1 MARIVL
7 VVPSATYR
15 AQDFVRAAD
24 ALGAE
29 VVVASDRRPA
39 LASVMGSRSILVDLD
54 QPELA
59 AQAIIASARRSGV
72 EAVIGVDDQGVL
84 IAALASHGL
93 GLRHNPPEA
102 VAATRD
108 KRAMRAALER
118 AQVPQPRWRAL
129 AGGGDVAK
137 VVREIGWPCV
147 IKPTTL
153 AASRGVIRADDLDSA
168 CAAAARARGVA
179 LEASGSDDLLIE
191 EYIGGIEV
199 AVEGLLR
206 SGDLEVL
213 AIFDKPDPLQGPYF
227 EETIYVT
234 PSRLPRGERA
244 RIEARTSDA
253 ARALGLT
260 EGPVHAELR
269 IDSDDARVIE
279 IAARSIG
286 GLCSRALRFG
296 MGTSLEELILRHALG
311 LEISMSEREAKA
323 SGVMMIPIPRG
334 GRLRDAGGQD
344 EARAIPGIDGLQITI
359 PIGRS
364 VVPLPEGDRYLGFVF
379 ASATTPEQ
387 VEGALRRAHA
397 LLTIDIGDP

>member
-15 AQDFVRAAD
+15 AQDFVLAAD

-29 VVVASDRRPA
+29 VLVASDREPA
-39 LASVMGSRSILVDLD
+39 LASVMAGRSVVVDLD

-59 AQAIIASARRSGV
+59 AQAIIESGRRSGV
-72 EAVIGVDDQGVL
+72 DAIIGVDDQGVL
-84 IAALASHGL
+84 VAALAAQGL
-93 GLRHNPPEA
+93 ELKHNPPEA

-108 KRAMRAALER
+108 KGAMRSALER
-118 AQVPQPRWRAL
+118 AEVPQPRWRAL
-129 AGGGDVAK
+129 AGSGDVAK
-137 VVREIGWPCV
+137 VVREVGWPCV

-168 CAAAARARGVA
+168 RSAAERARHIA
-179 LEASGSDDLLIE
+179 LEASGSADLLVE
-191 EYIGGIEV
+191 EYVGGIEV
-199 AVEGLLR
+199 AVEGLL
-206 SGDLEVL
+206 SFGDLEVL

-234 PSRLPRGERA
+234 PSRLSPDEKA

-253 ARALGLT
+253 ARALGLM

-269 IDSDDARVIE
+269 IDSNEVRVIE

-286 GLCSRALRFG
+286 GLCSRALSFG
-296 MGTSLEELILRHALG
+296 MDASLEELILRHALD
-311 LEISMSEREAKA
+311 LETSMSHRNAKA

-334 GRLRDAGGQD
+334 GMLREVGGQA
-344 EARAIPGIDGLQITI
+344 EARAVAGIDGLQITI
-359 PIGRS
+359 PLGRP

-379 ASATTPEQ
+379 ASAPTPEE
-387 VEGALRRAHA
+387 VEAALRRSQA